1 MCSTHPLDLPPVPN
15 LGPTFGTAYISI
27 VVSAMFYGVTC
38 LQTFIYFMNAGKD
51 PIWIKLLVIATLLID
66 TLHEALL
73 IHVGYYYFIQ
83 NFFNPIALDS
93 GVWSIISQIFI
104 SGTAA
109 FLVES
114 FMVWHLYQL
123 SNHNYLL
130 TIPAMILAMAHLG
143 VDFAWPI
150 QAFLGPDLSFT
161 RVKGLTVHLTSS
173 FSSLAVYHLLQP
185 TAISGFIIGSVT
197 DVYISGTLAYFLWS
211 SRTGFKR
218 SNDMIYRLIQ
228 YAITTG
234 LLTTVDNIISLVL
247 YVVRTDLYYMFFSF
261 MMAKLYI
268 NSFLATL
275 NSRRS
280 IREAGGTEMISITG
294 SQSVPG
300 STTIRVQVST
310 MKFAD
315 SFKEPDKVEGSMQ
328 DKSSLVY

>member
-1 MCSTHPLDLPPVPN
+1 MSSAPPLGLPPVPN
-15 LGPTFGTAYISI
+15 LGPTFGAAYIALVI
-27 VVSAMFYGVTC
+27 SAMLYGVTC
-38 LQTFIYFMNAGKD
+38 LQTFIYFMNTGKD

-83 NFFNPIALDS
+83 NFFNPIALES
-93 GVWSIISQIFI
+93 GVWSIISHMFI
-104 SGTAA
+104 NGTAA

-114 FMVWHLYQL
+114 FMVWRLYQL

-130 TIPAMILAMAHLG
+130 TIPAMILVMAHLG
-143 VDFAWPI
+143 VDYAWPV

-161 RVKGLTVHLTSS
+161 RIKSLT
-173 FSSLAVYHLLQP
+173 P
-185 TAISGFIIGSVT
+185 TAVSGFVIGSVT

-228 YAITTG
+228 YVITTG
-234 LLTTVDNIISLVL
+234 LLTTVDNIISLAL
-247 YVVRTDLYYMFFSF
+247 YVARPDDFYYMFFSF

-268 NSFLATL
+268 NSLLATL

-280 IREAGGTEMISITG
+280 IREAGGTEMISMSG

-300 STTIRVQVST
+300 STTMRVHVST
-310 MKFAD
+310 MKFSD

-328 DKSSLVY
+328 NGKSSLVY